1 VKPKSPPAR
10 PKPLKVFVEGGGDA
24 KNQPK
29 GKDLRV
35 DAAEAVHKLIA
46 RGVGREI
53 RVQACGGRK
62 QAFDKF
68 VTALQLDTTTPI
80 LLVDAEAPVADIED
94 PWAHL
99 KTRDGWA
106 MPAGT
111 DDDHAFLMVQAMETW
126 LLADPAA
133 LASAVG
139 KGYKPAKITKWAS
152 LEAATKE
159 QMKDALGA
167 ATRECDPP
175 YDKGTHSF
183 RGSARI
189 GRRSEQHDGPDR
201 QGVGVHDIWVLYPG
215 YSPRCWGPHD
225 AASRDFASRRLRG
238 DEARPDRAGCGAGG
252 QFPPTLS
259 RPWPGS
265 TRPGSV
271 RLAHRLPASST
282 H

>member
-1 VKPKSPPAR
+1 
-10 PKPLKVFVEGGGDA
+10 
-24 KNQPK
+24 
-29 GKDLRV
+29 V

-126 LLADPAA
+126 LLADP
-133 LASAVG
+133 
-139 KGYKPAKITKWAS
+139 
-152 LEAATKE
+152 
-159 QMKDALGA
+159 
-167 ATRECDPP
+167 R
-175 YDKGTHSF
+175 
-183 RGSARI
+183 RARI
-189 GRRSEQHDGPDR
+189 GGRKGIQTREDHEVGITRGGDQRADERCARCRDERVRSALRQGHTLLQRVGANWTPKRAARWARQARSGGARHLGAVPGVQPQMLGAPRRRKSGFRESPTPRRRSEAR
-201 QGVGVHDIWVLYPG
+201 QGGL
-215 YSPRCWGPHD
+215 R
-225 AASRDFASRRLRG
+225 SRRTISADPLKALAGVDATRLRSACPSATRFF
-238 DEARPDRAGCGAGG
+238 D
-252 QFPPTLS
+252 TLK
-259 RPWPGS
+259 
-265 TRPGSV
+265 
-271 RLAHRLPASST
+271 RL
-282 H
+282 